1 MTASLLHKEPR
12 IGAPR
17 DDFKFLGHVIDCACF
32 VSFLFFL
39 SGNCQTALG
48 GSCNVSLFTHVE
60 LQCFSNLVVDCQQG
74 SFRQE
79 GSGFSWPRLPQG
91 VTMPLREL
99 WGHVACRQSGP
110 S

>member
-1 MTASLLHKEPR
+1 MTAGLLHKEPR

-60 LQCFSNLVVDCQQG
+60 LECFSNLVVTVSRAPSGRREVASPGPG
-74 SFRQE
+74 SHR
-79 GSGFSWPRLPQG
+79 G
-91 VTMPLREL
+91 
-99 WGHVACRQSGP
+99 
-110 S
+110 